1 MNSSS
6 RNRRSS
12 CADDE
17 VCSIRP
23 MKHRNKLLQRPAS
36 LEITPLPDMWF
47 QVSGYAINQEL
58 RFDLWSTYS
67 SRRAAIGSTPTA
79 RRAGT

>member
-36 LEITPLPDMWF
+36 LEITPLPVKWIPAKKHL
-47 QVSGYAINQEL
+47 SGYATYREL
-58 RFDLWSTYS
+58 RGVVGRHELLD
-67 SRRAAIGSTPTA
+67 
-79 RRAGT
+79 